1 MADEKGLVWPESI
14 APYSHIIIVIGDH
27 LDQATELAISLEI
40 SGSTVIIDDRN
51 SGFGQKA

>member
-27 LDQATELAISLEI
+27 TNTATKLATSLEK

-51 SGFGQKA
+51 SGF